1 VALDP
6 SYERRTGATA
16 RGGNCQAA
24 KNSGGAIHLQMEH
37 RSRRTQAGRSPGVTR
52 RTLRLGV
59 IADTHGL
66 YDPAV
71 EPHFASVSEILH
83 AGDIGGKDVIQCLR
97 RLAPVTAVSG
107 NVDGYERSGWARRVV
122 LRRGGMTIVLCHVLY
137 ENGRMNSE
145 AQAWLD
151 REQPDVCIFGHS
163 HRPTIDRRGR
173 TILFNPGSAG
183 PKRFSLPRGVG
194 ILTITGGTAVPSLI
208 QLEARA
214 WKRAEPR

>member
-1 VALDP
+1 V
-6 SYERRTGATA
+6 
-16 RGGNCQAA
+16 
-24 KNSGGAIHLQMEH
+24 
-37 RSRRTQAGRSPGVTR
+37 
-52 RTLRLGV
+52 
-59 IADTHGL
+59 
-66 YDPAV
+66 
-71 EPHFASVSEILH
+71 
-83 AGDIGGKDVIQCLR
+83 GGKDVIQCLQ

-122 LRRGGMTIVLCHVLY
+122 LQRGGITIVLCHVLY

-151 REQPDVCIFGHS
+151 LEQPDVCIFGHS

-194 ILTITGGTAVPSLI
+194 ILTISRGQAVPSLI
-208 QLEARA
+208 QLGDRA
-214 WKRAEPR
+214 WKRSAAG

>member
-1 VALDP
+1 
-6 SYERRTGATA
+6 
-16 RGGNCQAA
+16 
-24 KNSGGAIHLQMEH
+24 MEH
-37 RSRRTQAGRSPGVTR
+37 RSGRAQAGCSQGLKRQTC
-52 RTLRLGV
+52 RLGV

-71 EPHFASVSEILH
+71 EPHFAAVSEILH
-83 AGDIGGKDVIQCLR
+83 AGDVGGKDVIQCLQ

-122 LRRGGMTIVLCHVLY
+122 LQRGGITIVLCHVLY

-151 REQPDVCIFGHS
+151 LEQPDVCIFGHS

-194 ILTITGGTAVPSLI
+194 ILTISRGQAVPSLI
-208 QLEARA
+208 QLGDRA
-214 WKRAEPR
+214 WKRSAAG

>member
-1 VALDP
+1 
-6 SYERRTGATA
+6 
-16 RGGNCQAA
+16 
-24 KNSGGAIHLQMEH
+24 MEN
-37 RSRRTQAGRSPGVTR
+37 RSRRPQAGRSPRVKR

-71 EPHFASVSEILH
+71 ESHFAAVSEILH
-83 AGDIGGKDVIQCLR
+83 AGDIGGKDVIRCLR

-107 NVDGYERSGWARRVV
+107 NVDGYERSGRARRVV

-137 ENGRMNSE
+137 ENGRMNPQ

-151 REQPDVCIFGHS
+151 VEQPDVCIFGHS
-163 HRPTIDRRGR
+163 HRPTINRHGR

-183 PKRFSLPRGVG
+183 PKRFSLPRGIG
-194 ILTITGGTAVPSLI
+194 ILTIKSGKAVPSLI
-208 QLEARA
+208 QLEDRA
-214 WKRAEPR
+214 LKRASS